1 MDLRS
6 LNSFLR
12 VAEMRSF
19 TRAAERLNVT
29 QPALSRQIQLL
40 EHTLHVDLF
49 ERHGRGVTLTP
60 AGVLLRERAHAIVS
74 EIRRTTMDVANLADK
89 CIGEIRIGFLPSA
102 RALLTMPLLRQLHRE
117 FPEVFV
123 TIIEASSSEMTEQI
137 SAGVLDV
144 AVVAATDRSA
154 TPPATALLELEL
166 CLAGHADQMQGV
178 GDYVSP
184 EFLSTVPL
192 IITPHHDAQREIVYG
207 YLAARGHS
215 ANVAYHVS
223 SLELAIEMM
232 KCKMGC
238 YTIASC
244 VAAHVSEEMPDVV
257 IRPIQ
262 DLSVHWV
269 SIQSKEPGP
278 QRIVDRVLKILQ
290 SVAKSSSATTPSP
303 PR

>member
-6 LNSFLR
+6 LISFLR
-12 VAEMRSF
+12 VAEMRSL
-19 TRAAERLNVT
+19 TRAAERLNIT
-29 QPALSRQIQLL
+29 QPALSRQIRLL
-40 EHTLHVDLF
+40 EQDLRVDLF

-74 EIRRTTMDVANLADK
+74 EVKRATADVGSMSEK
-89 CIGEIRIGFLPSA
+89 CVGEVRIGFLPSA
-102 RALLTMPLLRQLHRE
+102 RLLLTIPLLEKLRVE
-117 FPEVFV
+117 FPDVFV
-123 TIIEASSSEMTEQI
+123 TIIEASSSEMVEQI

-144 AVVAATDRSA
+144 AVIAAADRTGA
-154 TPPATALLELEL
+154 PPGTPLIDVDLL
-166 CLAGHADQMQGV
+166 LAGHKDLMKDAGAV
-178 GDYVSP
+178 VTP

-192 IITPHHDAQREIVYG
+192 IITPHHDAQREIVYS
-207 YLAARGHS
+207 YLAARSRS

-232 KCKMGC
+232 RRKMGC

-244 VAAHVSEEMPDVV
+244 VAAQVSQAMKEVV

-278 QRIVDRVLKILQ
+278 KRIVDRVLAILKRI
-290 SVAKSSSATTPSP
+290 AATPTT
-303 PR
+303 